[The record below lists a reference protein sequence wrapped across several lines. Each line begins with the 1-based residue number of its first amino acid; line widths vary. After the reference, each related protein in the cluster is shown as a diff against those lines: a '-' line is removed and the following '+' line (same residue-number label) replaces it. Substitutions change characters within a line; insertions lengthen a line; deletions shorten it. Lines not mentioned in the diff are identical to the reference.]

1 MTKHLFTAA
10 AGAAVVVLMTGCP
23 YTKIANQPLSQEE
36 KAWDA
41 IIRESYPGYTP
52 PPRTSRSF
60 KGHTDS
66 RSSAVIR
73 PQLPAEDDLPATAP
87 APEKLPVAEAP
98 AAEAPAA
105 ENTAVKEAPAAEAPA
120 AENTAVKEA
129 TATEAPAAENTAA
142 KEAPAAE
149 APAAEN
155 TAAKEAPAAEAP
167 AAPATGVQPPDPT
180 NSTVYEVKS
189 GDTLG
194 AIAQRVYG
202 NARFSNVIFK
212 ANSDILKDPNT
223 LRPGMKLIV
232 PKL

>member
-87 APEKLPVAEAP
+87 APEKLPVA
-98 AAEAPAA
+98 
-105 ENTAVKEAPAAEAPA
+105 EAPAAEAPA

>member
-10 AGAAVVVLMTGCP
+10 AGAAVVVLMTGCA

-73 PQLPAEDDLPATAP
+73 PQLPAENDLPATAP

-98 AAEAPAA
+98 AAE
-105 ENTAVKEAPAAEAPA
+105 
-120 AENTAVKEA
+120 
-129 TATEAPAAENTAA
+129 NTAA
-142 KEAPAAE
+142 KEAPA
-149 APAAEN
+149 
-155 TAAKEAPAAEAP
+155 TEAP

>member
-73 PQLPAEDDLPATAP
+73 PQLPAENDLPATAP

-98 AAEAPAA
+98 A
-105 ENTAVKEAPAAEAPA
+105 
-120 AENTAVKEA
+120 
-129 TATEAPAAENTAA
+129 TEAPAAENTAA
-142 KEAPAAE
+142 KEAPATE

>member
-1 MTKHLFTAA
+1 LKLETIKHPGGKRMTKHLFTAA

-73 PQLPAEDDLPATAP
+73 PQLPAENDLPATAP

-98 AAEAPAA
+98 AAE
-105 ENTAVKEAPAAEAPA
+105 
-120 AENTAVKEA
+120 
-129 TATEAPAAENTAA
+129 NTAA
-142 KEAPAAE
+142 KEAPATE